1 MDLIRIKRLKMRF
14 SMLFQRET
22 IPQLLHLAQAC
33 EGGEP
38 GGSKG
43 YSWGLY
49 GNHTGGT
56 PRKQDRCR
64 DLTFVSGSTR
74 GLY

>member
-14 SMLFQRET
+14 STLFQRET

-38 GGSKG
+38 RATKVIHGVFMETTLAGPPGSRTDAG
-43 YSWGLY
+43 I
-49 GNHTGGT
+49 
-56 PRKQDRCR
+56 
-64 DLTFVSGSTR
+64 
-74 GLY
+74 